1 MALGGWA
8 RKRYT
13 VDSDIPHEGEII
25 RTWYPMRDIPFLYGP
40 DPPSTIALSAATSA
54 NGSTYSLVS
63 TRRRGYKQHHMLV
76 LKANHD
82 STERVIKVDF
92 MPIMAHTNAP
102 PWYPGGASW
111 NSQHWMDVDAAD
123 IKRLHHLPIPAV
135 GWTAPPSLSD
145 SAPILTFDGWL
156 NNRPS
161 WLALISVSF
170 DIPDIHPVT
179 STCGSLS
186 STLLTNIQWY
196 RRRKGPVILDGD
208 ASRLY
213 LFLFRDIPRAIKDLQ
228 TAANAAR
235 VILPAGPT
243 ASTSE
248 PTTTDPIQVSAEA
261 TGLSDA
267 TVNTVI
273 VPNYYHVWAEFYGL
287 DNLSESNLPDALGRI
302 EAEFDHSSEEGLD
315 SAMSSDSE
323 MDPIP
328 AWNLPGASKG
338 LLKIAQDTAKKNLE
352 NKIRE
357 WDTTAAS
364 DADYETDL
372 SESSGEGDSTG
383 EDDELDVA
391 VIEVGEEACGGN

>member
-1 MALGGWA
+1 
-8 RKRYT
+8 
-13 VDSDIPHEGEII
+13 
-25 RTWYPMRDIPFLYGP
+25 
-40 DPPSTIALSAATSA
+40 
-54 NGSTYSLVS
+54 
-63 TRRRGYKQHHMLV
+63 ML
-76 LKANHD
+76 
-82 STERVIKVDF
+82 F
-92 MPIMAHTNAP
+92 
-102 PWYPGGASW
+102 
-111 NSQHWMDVDAAD
+111 
-123 IKRLHHLPIPAV
+123 
-135 GWTAPPSLSD
+135 
-145 SAPILTFDGWL
+145 
-156 NNRPS
+156 
-161 WLALISVSF
+161 SVSYDF
-170 DIPDIHPVT
+170 PDIQPVT

-196 RRRKGPVILDGD
+196 RRRRGPVILDGD
-208 ASRLY
+208 VSTLY

-228 TAANAAR
+228 TAANAAS

-248 PTTTDPIQVSAEA
+248 PTTPDPIQVSAEA

-287 DNLSESNLPDALGRI
+287 DNLGESDRPDALGRI

-328 AWNLPGASKG
+328 AWNLPGAPKG
-338 LLKIAQDTAKKNLE
+338 LLRISQDTAKKTLE

-364 DADYETDL
+364 DREYETYL
-372 SESSGEGDSTG
+372 SDSSGEGDLSG
-383 EDDELDVA
+383 ENDELDVA
-391 VIEVGEEACGGN
+391 VIEVGEEACGGH